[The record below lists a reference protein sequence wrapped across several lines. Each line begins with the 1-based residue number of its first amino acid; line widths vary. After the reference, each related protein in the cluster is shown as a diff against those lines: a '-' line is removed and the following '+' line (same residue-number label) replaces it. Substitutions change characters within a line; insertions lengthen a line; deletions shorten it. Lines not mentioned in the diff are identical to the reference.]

1 MRFSPRKEL
10 RQSPLVPSEKSAHSK
25 PFRAALYD
33 REELPTVDRSFVV
46 SILTLLPAL
55 HTLLLQKFCLKCEI
69 LPLSPALASQFKL
82 KSFFIDP
89 CKPLQA
95 SSDLIPIMS
104 LSELLSI
111 FSEIKQLKIKLNA
124 DLFRELDDD
133 VEIQHAEL
141 LPLAHSWNIVTVDGF
156 DAVRSFFRI
165 LSAVD
170 RTKSVRKLKFYGHHD
185 LAVMEFLQYSTS
197 SSSTLEEIDWGM
209 PLPWSFVGLNGK
221 HRIKTSITYLI
232 NSMYCELAITG
243 EEFFRYLQFVKSWS
257 ALDYLIIRRAVCLLP
272 SSSPIGDQLA
282 AWMAIPHLLSNL
294 PLPKSTPSVS
304 RSVRRILIHLVLTG
318 SEHEHRKQTI
328 TDLDWT
334 SADAHLSRLINTTS
348 LRRTEVEIDIGFL
361 DLGKRHLMSV
371 EERKGWKNEM
381 MEETKLV
388 LEEILV
394 ESKPVVKLVGLKTS
408 LSD

>member
-1 MRFSPRKEL
+1 MALPLPSRFLWHPSRMRFSPRKEL

-209 PLPWSFVGLNGK
+209 PLPWFFVGLN
-221 HRIKTSITYLI
+221 
-232 NSMYCELAITG
+232 G

-371 EERKGWKNEM
+371 EERKGWKNVM